1 VADPQFSSTVDAALA
16 RKNRR
21 KVMVLFAIAFGTL
34 AASYGLFF
42 LSRGEGPWGTTNNGT
57 FVDPPLTI
65 DALILE
71 TPAGG
76 AVSLASAWQLW
87 IVCSDGCEAGCRQ
100 AVHQLRQLHA
110 LLNKDAQR
118 VRRALV
124 ADGVTLASPWLA
136 DYPRLQRLMD
146 RSGKLEDGLYIV
158 DPLGNLVL
166 HYPYAAAGKPLLQ
179 DLKKLLKVS
188 KIG

>member
-1 VADPQFSSTVDAALA
+1 MSDPEPTRTVDPELA

-21 KVMVLFAIAFGTL
+21 KVMVLFLIAFGTL

-42 LSRGEGPWGTTNNGT
+42 LTQGSSLWGTTNNGE
-57 FVDPPLTI
+57 FVEPPLAVG
-65 DALILE
+65 ALALE
-71 TPAGG
+71 AADGTPA
-76 AVSLASAWQLW
+76 SLEAAWQLW
-87 IVCSDGCEAGCRQ
+87 IVTTEGCGPSCRQ

-124 ADGVTLASPWLA
+124 ADGALLAAPWLA
-136 DYPRLQRLMD
+136 DYPRMQRLTD
-146 RSGKLEDGLYIV
+146 RSGKLQDGLYIV

-166 HYPYAAAGKPLLQ
+166 RYPYSAAGKPLLE